1 MGVDYQQKAIMLK
14 RFFMLFLLTLCPR
27 AFGAEVNL
35 ALKKS
40 YTILPKPNY
49 SLCTDKFDSV
59 QLTDG
64 KTYGSSWFKKSTVG
78 WSGMSQAPE
87 VIIDL
92 KKKAYIS
99 RVKVHS
105 IGGGA
110 ALVEYAQFIAILVSE
125 NGRSFGLVRLME
137 CDDLPRGRKG
147 RIPHTFVLKDLG
159 AEGRFVKVLMQ
170 PGRSKH
176 LFLDEIEVIGEV
188 RPSAK
193 SKVRRGKLRQFS
205 NSSELISAI
214 EKQLQLKE
222 KIAATIEA
230 VGQHRGKLG
239 TSFFKS
245 ITSELERLSANFAL
259 PINELFSA
267 DKLLGINNDVGV
279 IRAKIYRQIY
289 KKPYACV
296 PANPMEVLNEKD
308 MPIAEE
314 AGDLGLHVEFWQGEY
329 ESAAINIINCTDKTM
344 SVNVSVS
351 PLAGPGGVTI
361 DSKETFTIR
370 RAVFVSAAWVGSI
383 ADALV
388 LQNGKS
394 FELEAGCVSQMWLTI
409 FNPRLTAGAYKGC
422 VAVSVVSEGEKLPI
436 ETIPININV
445 PEIKF
450 PQTVAVNSCVWA
462 YPEIAAETKNSLA
475 EAAQD
480 LKRHYTN
487 VVVAHG
493 NHSLPFPKKRFVG
506 AKSVFKVDYSD
517 IDRLI
522 QMNNYARTY
531 LFFLNFNTKHKRE
544 LFGEWMTPA
553 WKKKFSSWLREW
565 AEHLKRTGIGYD
577 RFAIYPFDEMLG
589 DEFYELARLIKSIDP
604 RMRIYANSFGKGPR
618 DFMRFK
624 NVIDIWC
631 LRDSYC
637 VLHPDWLALIK
648 GFGTEVWTY
657 GPKGP
662 GKANHPYIY
671 YRLMPWRAFKRGQTG
686 AGFWTYVDYYKKQG
700 WDDTGTPFGYYG
712 VIYGSRIQ
720 SAVDTLGE
728 DIVPSRRWEG
738 WREGIEDYQYLYE
751 LQKAIDSTRD
761 SNPQKA
767 KEAKQILDTQ
777 VDYVLRQPDN
787 CDAAYQARRKIT
799 AALLKLTEQ

>member
-1 MGVDYQQKAIMLK
+1 M
-14 RFFMLFLLTLCPR
+14 
-27 AFGAEVNL
+27 
-35 ALKKS
+35 
-40 YTILPKPNY
+40 PKPNY
-49 SLCTDKFDSV
+49 SLCTDRFDNV

-64 KTYGSSWFKKSTVG
+64 KTYGSSWFHKSTVG
-78 WSGMSQAPE
+78 WNSMSKAPE
-87 VIIDL
+87 VTIDL

-99 RVKVHS
+99 KVKVHS

-110 ALVEYAQFIAILVSE
+110 ALVEYPQFIAILVSE
-125 NGRSFGLVRLME
+125 DGRSFGLVRLME
-137 CDDLPRGRKG
+137 CDDLPRGRNG
-147 RIPHTFVLKDLG
+147 RIPHTFVLEDLG

-176 LFLDEIEVIGEV
+176 LFLDEVEVIGQV
-188 RPSAK
+188 GPALK
-193 SKVRRGKLRQFS
+193 STTQPGRLRQFS
-205 NSSELISAI
+205 DSGELISAI

-222 KIAATIEA
+222 KIAATIET
-230 VGQHRGKLG
+230 VGLHRGKLG
-239 TSFFKS
+239 VDFCESVL
-245 ITSELERLSANFAL
+245 SELQELVEHFAP

-267 DKLLGINNDVGV
+267 DKLLGFNKDVGV

-296 PANPMEVLNEKD
+296 PANPIEVLNEKD
-308 MPIAEE
+308 MPIAGEVV
-314 AGDLGLHVEFWQGEY
+314 DLGLNVEFWQGEY
-329 ESAAINIINCTDKTM
+329 ESAAINIKNCTDKTM
-344 SVNVSVS
+344 SVYVSVS
-351 PLAGPGGVTI
+351 PLTGPEDVTI

-388 LQNGKS
+388 LQNEKP
-394 FELEAGCVSQMWLTI
+394 FELEAGCVAQIWLTI
-409 FNPRLTAGAYKGC
+409 FNPGLTAGDYKGS
-422 VAVSVVSEGEKLPI
+422 VAVTAVSEGKKLPI
-436 ETIPININV
+436 ETLPININV
-445 PEIKF
+445 AEIKF
-450 PQTVAVNSCVWA
+450 PQTVALNSCVWA

-480 LKRHYTN
+480 LNKHYMN
-487 VVVAHG
+487 AVVAHG
-493 NHSLPFPKKRFVG
+493 NRSLPFPKKQQVG
-506 AKSVFKVDYSD
+506 GRSVVKVDYSNH
-517 IDRLI
+517 DRFL

-531 LFFLNFNTKHKRE
+531 LFFFNFNWKNRHE
-544 LFGEWMTPA
+544 LFGEWMTPG
-553 WKKKFSSWLREW
+553 WKKNFSSWLREW
-565 AEHLKRTGIGYD
+565 VEHLKGTGIGYEK
-577 RFAIYPFDEMLG
+577 FAMYPFDETLG
-589 DEFYELARLIKSIDP
+589 DEFYELARLIKHIDP
-604 RMRIYANSFGKGPR
+604 RIRIYANSFGKGPR

-631 LRDSYC
+631 LQDSHC
-637 VLHPDWLALIK
+637 VRHPDWLALIK

-712 VIYGSRIQ
+712 VIYGSHIQ

-728 DIVPSRRWEG
+728 DIVPSRRWEA

-751 LQKAIDSTRD
+751 LKKAIDLTKD
-761 SNPQKA
+761 SDSQKA

-787 CDAAYQARRKIT
+787 CDAVYRSRRNIT